1 MAHFFSLKLLL
12 VFFFFF
18 FSSLSS
24 ASRQQVIHEACK
36 ASHDPPSCE
45 DLFSHSGNLPPNA
58 TALEVI
64 QFALNLTTIN
74 IHKGRVFAQ
83 KILTA
88 STGNLNRSNAATI
101 CLEMLDY
108 SKYRVN
114 KVGPALTRS
123 RKLMKEARAWMSAAL
138 VYQYD
143 CWSALKYVNGTLLV
157 AQGMDFINSTLIP
170 GSSSALGM
178 IANYD
183 FYGDKTGLWHPPLTE
198 RDGFWEHVSRSHG
211 SWSGAIPAGLKEKVT
226 VCRGAGCTYTTVQ
239 EAVNASPNNTEPGK
253 WFVIRIRAGLYEE
266 TVRVPLEKK
275 NVVFLGDGMGKTVI
289 SGSMNVGQPGMST
302 YNSATVGVVGER
314 FMASNLTIKNIA
326 GSNAHQAVAFR
337 SDSDQSVIE
346 NCEFIG
352 NQDTLYAHTLRQY
365 YKSCIIQ
372 GNVDFIFGN
381 AAAFFQDCLIL
392 VAPRQLIPKTGGE
405 RNVVTAQGR
414 TDPAQSTGLV
424 FQNSVINGTKAYM
437 DLYYKNPNLL
447 QTFLGRP
454 WKEYSRTV
462 FIRCTLEALISKD
475 GWMPWKD
482 DFALQTLYYG
492 EFKNR
497 GPGSNSLERV
507 PWSTQIPKH
516 HVASYSVQN
525 FIQAD

>member
-1 MAHFFSLKLLL
+1 MAHFFSLKLL
-12 VFFFFF
+12 FFFFF
-18 FSSLSS
+18 FSLSL
-24 ASRQQVIHEACK
+24 ASRLQVIHEACK
-36 ASHDPPSCE
+36 ASRDPPACE
-45 DLFSHSGNLPPNA
+45 DLFSHSSSVYNLPPNA

-64 QFALNLTTIN
+64 QFALNLTTGY

-83 KILTA
+83 KILHA
-88 STGNLNRSNAATI
+88 STGNLNRSNAATS
-101 CLEMLDY
+101 CLDMLDY
-108 SKYRVN
+108 SKYRIN
-114 KVGPALTRS
+114 MVGPALTR
-123 RKLMKEARAWMSAAL
+123 RQKLMKEARAWMSAAL

-143 CWSALKYVNGTLLV
+143 CWSALK
-157 AQGMDFINSTLIP
+157 
-170 GSSSALGM
+170 
-178 IANYD
+178 
-183 FYGDKTGLWHPPLTE
+183 KTGLWHPPLTE

-211 SWSGAIPAGLKEKVT
+211 SWSGAIPAGLKENVT
-226 VCRGAGCTYTTVQ
+226 VCRGAGCAYTTVQ
-239 EAVNASPNNTEPGK
+239 EAVDASPNNTEPGK
-253 WFVIRIRAGLYEE
+253 WFLIRIRAGLYEE

-302 YNSATVGVVGER
+302 YNSATIGVVGDR

-326 GSNAHQAVAFR
+326 GSDAHQAVAFR
-337 SDSDQSVIE
+337 SDSDQSVME

-352 NQDTLYAHTLRQY
+352 NQDTLFANSLRQY
-365 YKSCIIQ
+365 YKSCHIQ

-392 VAPRQLIPKTGGE
+392 VAPRQLNPENGGE
-405 RNVVTAQGR
+405 QNVVTAQGR
-414 TDPAQSTGLV
+414 TDPGQSTGLV

-437 DLYYKNPNLL
+437 DLYYKNPKLR

-482 DFALQTLYYG
+482 DFALRTLYYG

-497 GPGSNSLERV
+497 GPGSNRSKRV
-507 PWSTQIPKH
+507 PWSTQIPTH

-525 FIQAD
+525 FIQAN